1 MSRAVQRTLLAVAA
15 VALGWV
21 TLLAGLGGFG
31 LLGPDEPRYAAIA
44 AAMARTHD
52 WITPRLWGAA
62 WLEKP
67 VLYYWLGG
75 LSDRLHGAATAASSR
90 LPNALLALAMIAAL
104 ALFLR
109 RVCSAR
115 AAWLALFL
123 GLTSAFVLGFGRAAT
138 TDMTLTAPLAMAMMA
153 LYLWIAERRAAWLN
167 CAAAALALAT
177 LAKGPV
183 AVVLA
188 ALTLIGFAATQQR
201 RHSLSLPGAAPPT
214 PPGGRLPSAATG
226 SAERSDR
233 RKSFPGDEMGPERGP
248 HFSASILPPVR
259 QLGRRRELL
268 RDCLRPLPILIYF
281 ALAAPWFIAVQMA
294 NHQFVREFF
303 LQHNLERFASNRFDH
318 PQPFWYYLPVLLLGL
333 FPWTGW
339 LGLPLRQACCRLRA
353 RGWRRGWDGR
363 DAPLHFWLLTWLLAP
378 LVFFS
383 ISQSKLPGYL
393 LPAIPAAIALIS
405 VTAARQWSSLPRWPL
420 AISAACTAMLPAAVR
435 AAPWFVA
442 PRAQRVPWTVLAA
455 DPSLWMLTGIT
466 LLLLLLLVYRR
477 RPAVLVIATCI
488 IAAVAVYTLSHG
500 PNARAIDVALSGEP
514 LGSQLE
520 AQCNSGLPASCGTVP
535 LYVWRL
541 NRSLLYGAQFELNHE
556 VAPWPETGPLPT
568 NAVVLMDRSATPD
581 FVAEFGNRFELA
593 RMSRF
598 QPAPIDRASWIAVRV
613 RHR

>member
-1 MSRAVQRTLLAVAA
+1 MAA

-90 LPNALLALAMIAAL
+90 LPNAVLALAMIAAL

-167 CAAAALALAT
+167 GAAAALALAT

-201 RHSLSLPGAAPPT
+201 WP
-214 PPGGRLPSAATG
+214 
-226 SAERSDR
+226 
-233 RKSFPGDEMGPERGP
+233 
-248 HFSASILPPVR
+248 
-259 QLGRRRELL
+259 LL

-318 PQPFWYYLPVLLLGL
+318 PQPFWYYLPVLLLAL

-353 RGWRRGWDGR
+353 RGLRRGWDGR

-405 VTAARQWSSLPRWPL
+405 VVAARQWSSLPRWPL
-420 AISAACTAMLPAAVR
+420 VISAACTALLPAAVR

-442 PRAQRVPWTVLAA
+442 PRAQRMPWTVLAA
-455 DPSLWMLTGIT
+455 DPGLWMLTGIT

-477 RPAVLVIATCI
+477 RPAVLVVATCI
-488 IAAVAVYTLSHG
+488 IVAVAVYTLSHG

-598 QPAPIDRASWIAVRV
+598 QPAPIDNASWIAVRV